1 MALLAGGDLIILNRR
16 VARGKPPP
24 AGAPLWRVRRRGVF
38 VRMEPAD
45 RASVHPTNRCRRE
58 PAEISKEERDHSRS
72 GKGPKLDS
80 RKRRRRARTRC
91 AWRRLYCQKPSFQW
105 CNGRTVAKAD
115 DTPLRAGRG
124 HGSGVLVIGLR
135 CTAPVRGLRKRTGR
149 LNAPQLPTRVTAGS
163 PGAGSARPGPVWRQ
177 SRRSSQ
183 TLGAMPKTA
192 ARLGGRT
199 TARIR
204 FRRLDRSRSRSGEG
218 RQFTMPL
225 PLIERFC

>member
-1 MALLAGGDLIILNRR
+1 
-16 VARGKPPP
+16 
-24 AGAPLWRVRRRGVF
+24 
-38 VRMEPAD
+38 MEPAD

-58 PAEISKEERDHSRS
+58 PAEILKEERDHSRS

-105 CNGRTVAKAD
+105 CNGRTVAKTD

-135 CTAPVRGLRKRTGR
+135 CTAPVRGSRKRTGR

-163 PGAGSARPGPVWRQ
+163 PGAGSARSGPVWRQ
-177 SRRSSQ
+177 SRHSSQ
-183 TLGAMPKTA
+183 TLGAMPETA

-199 TARIR
+199 TACIR
-204 FRRLDRSRSRSGEG
+204 FRRLGRKRSRSGEG
-218 RQFTMPL
+218 RQFTTPL